1 VVIGGLPLRTNYFLI
16 SYLLFTSSAAVHN
29 SVCEGTIRSSV
40 TVHLHNCNDTDP
52 AFCTTNTNAMLK
64 SSSTNDNG
72 PNNGKGSVGF
82 RNRVKRT
89 AGTNGNKRIPPVLD
103 VAAVEA
109 EHDALHKSGG
119 TPGTAQTRGPMTP
132 PGVRGH
138 ADLRSPGVKLSPMNG
153 AGQHQGFAQSN
164 DPEDNAVIPDF
175 ITQTDRHGRA
185 TTPRSAE
192 GVQTARQ
199 MHPSGPKPN
208 LHVENGALVEDHEEK
223 EVQGAMDCQTE
234 VDACDSLLDSLRM
247 MCCCLLP
254 EDEHTV
260 TVGDAKDAHN
270 LSSPVGYSTRG
281 HDAPL
286 LLAEDSA
293 LNNGNNP
300 DKVKLLPE
308 LHHDDHGKKCL
319 VLDLDETLV
328 HSSFRAVPGAD
339 FVIPVQVCD
348 IDFQMPILFLVLYI
362 LQLTTT
368 TSTPD

>member
-1 VVIGGLPLRTNYFLI
+1 MEMKPTE
-16 SYLLFTSSAAVHN
+16 N
-29 SVCEGTIRSSV
+29 S
-40 TVHLHNCNDTDP
+40 
-52 AFCTTNTNAMLK
+52 
-64 SSSTNDNG
+64 
-72 PNNGKGSVGF
+72 NGKGVVGF

-89 AGTNGNKRIPPVLD
+89 AGLNGNKRVPPTSQLSVD
-103 VAAVEA
+103 AAAVEA
-109 EHDALHKSGG
+109 EHAARTMNNGTSPDGSTWSAKGG
-119 TPGTAQTRGPMTP
+119 TGVGPMTP

-138 ADLRSPGVKLSPMNG
+138 ADLRSPGVKKSPLAVNAQGAVVSDFGLSECEEADDTATGP
-153 AGQHQGFAQSN
+153 
-164 DPEDNAVIPDF
+164 IPDF

-192 GVQTARQ
+192 GISAARQ

-208 LHVENGALVEDHEEK
+208 LHVEGGALVNDEEDDEIK
-223 EVQGAMDCQTE
+223 PVLGSGMDCQPE

-254 EDEHTV
+254 EDENAT
-260 TVGDAKDAHN
+260 GDNSKDNNSDSH
-270 LSSPVGYSTRG
+270 PTGYSTRG

-300 DKVKLLPE
+300 DKIKLLPE
-308 LHHDDHGKKCL
+308 LHFDDHGKKCL

-339 FVIPVQVCD
+339 FVIPVQVSFCC
-348 IDFQMPILFLVLYI
+348 
-362 LQLTTT
+362 
-368 TSTPD
+368 

>member
-1 VVIGGLPLRTNYFLI
+1 
-16 SYLLFTSSAAVHN
+16 
-29 SVCEGTIRSSV
+29 
-40 TVHLHNCNDTDP
+40 VHLHNDGNDTDP

>member
-1 VVIGGLPLRTNYFLI
+1 M
-16 SYLLFTSSAAVHN
+16 SAAVHAN
-29 SVCEGTIRSSV
+29 KPIDA
-40 TVHLHNCNDTDP
+40 TVHLHGDLDP
-52 AFCTTNTNAMLK
+52 ALHPNNSAMLK
-64 SSSTNDNG
+64 SSTNENG
-72 PNNGKGSVGF
+72 TNNGKGSVVGF
-82 RNRVKRT
+82 RNRIKRT
-89 AGTNGNKRIPPVLD
+89 ADTNGKKAPPSLD

-109 EHDALHKSGG
+109 EHDALQKGS

-138 ADLRSPGVKLSPMNG
+138 ADLRSPGVKLSPLNG
-153 AGQHQGFAQSN
+153 AGQHQGFAQST
-164 DPEDNAVIPDF
+164 DSEEDNAVIPDF

-208 LHVENGALVEDHEEK
+208 LHVENGTLVEDHQETG
-223 EVQGAMDCQTE
+223 VGGGMDCQTE

-254 EDEHTV
+254 EDETV
-260 TVGDAKDAHN
+260 TAGDAKDAQN

-308 LHHDDHGKKCL
+308 LHRDDHGKKCL

-339 FVIPVQVCD
+339 FVIPVQVSS
-348 IDFQMPILFLVLYI
+348 L
-362 LQLTTT
+362 
-368 TSTPD
+368 

>member
-1 VVIGGLPLRTNYFLI
+1 MRVVCSIGDDGHCFCILQYCTFDGKSILSHAFSL
-16 SYLLFTSSAAVHN
+16 YLLLSAQVHA
-29 SVCEGTIRSSV
+29 
-40 TVHLHNCNDTDP
+40 NDPLSLDP
-52 AFCTTNTNAMLK
+52 VLQNNAMLK
-64 SSSTNDNG
+64 SSTTNDNG
-72 PNNGKGSVGF
+72 TNNGKQGSVVGF

-89 AGTNGNKRIPPVLD
+89 AGSGKRVPPSLD

-109 EHDALHKSGG
+109 EHEALHKNG

-138 ADLRSPGVKLSPMNG
+138 ADLRSPGVKLSPANG
-153 AGQHQGFAQSN
+153 TGQHQGFAQCN
-164 DPEDNAVIPDF
+164 DLEADNAVIPDF

-208 LHVENGALVEDHEEK
+208 LHVENGTLVEDHRET
-223 EVQGAMDCQTE
+223 EVGGGMDCQTE

-254 EDEHTV
+254 EDEHAV
-260 TVGDAKDAHN
+260 TAGDTKDAQN

-293 LNNGNNP
+293 LNNKDKP
-300 DKVKLLPE
+300 DKVKLLPD
-308 LHHDDHGKKCL
+308 LHRDDHGKKCL

-339 FVIPVQVCD
+339 FVIPVQVCPLN
-348 IDFQMPILFLVLYI
+348 ICKLLAYLVSSLKFLPYCN
-362 LQLTTT
+362 TDT
-368 TSTPD
+368 D

>member
-1 VVIGGLPLRTNYFLI
+1 MP
-16 SYLLFTSSAAVHN
+16 AAIHN
-29 SVCEGTIRSSV
+29 SCIKVRVG
-40 TVHLHNCNDTDP
+40 DPQDDP
-52 AFCTTNTNAMLK
+52 AYYNTDVMLK
-64 SSSTNDNG
+64 PSSTNDNG
-72 PNNGKGSVGF
+72 PNNTKQGSAVGF
-82 RNRVKRT
+82 RNRVKRS
-89 AGTNGNKRIPPVLD
+89 AGVKRVPPALD

-109 EHDALHKSGG
+109 EHDAMHKNGS
-119 TPGTAQTRGPMTP
+119 TPGTAQTRGPLTP

-138 ADLRSPGVKLSPMNG
+138 ADLRSPGVKLSPING
-153 AGQHQGFAQSN
+153 TGQHQGFAQSN
-164 DPEDNAVIPDF
+164 DPEDDNAAIPDF

-208 LHVENGALVEDHEEK
+208 LHVENGTLVEDHQEK
-223 EVQGAMDCQTE
+223 EAQGAMDCQTE

-254 EDEHTV
+254 EDDHVVE
-260 TVGDAKDAHN
+260 GDNAKGVQIPT
-270 LSSPVGYSTRG
+270 SPVGYSTRG

-300 DKVKLLPE
+300 DRVRLLPE
-308 LHHDDHGKKCL
+308 LHRDDIGKKCL

-339 FVIPVQVCD
+339 FVIPVQVRLMLLMIGSFNPCQPCL
-348 IDFQMPILFLVLYI
+348 ITFFDFLLL
-362 LQLTTT
+362 
-368 TSTPD
+368 S